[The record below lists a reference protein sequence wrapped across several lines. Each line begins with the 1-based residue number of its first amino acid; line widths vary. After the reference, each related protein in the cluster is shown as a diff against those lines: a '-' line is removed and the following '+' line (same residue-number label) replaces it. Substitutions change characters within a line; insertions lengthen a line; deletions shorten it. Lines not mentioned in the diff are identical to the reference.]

1 MISGQIASSFNRTGA
16 KFSLHEKTL
25 YLLTAVHTSR
35 PNYLTVD
42 HLGCVCCCV
51 RRIVDIRVWRQ
62 YMAGMARA
70 SDACPYAGRILRP
83 MDRSHSDRLSRWKEN
98 GSLAGA

>member
-16 KFSLHEKTL
+16 KLSLHEKTL
-25 YLLTAVHTSR
+25 YLLTAVLSSR
-35 PNYLTVD
+35 LSYLTVD

-51 RRIVDIRVWRQ
+51 RGIVDIRVWRQ

-70 SDACPYAGRILRP
+70 GDAYLDASPILLP
-83 MDRSHSDRLSRWKEN
+83 MDRCHSD
-98 GSLAGA
+98 